1 MADNQFRTCLDDLK
15 QQIDRLPEAERQ
27 RLVATIEETNKMRE
41 RAHAATIELG
51 DAIGSLKLTAQYLAF
66 DLEATRREK
75 AQLRAMLDREEN

>member
-1 MADNQFRTCLDDLK
+1 MTDNQYRTCLNDLK

-27 RLVATIEETNKMRE
+27 RLVVMIDEANKLQE

-51 DAIGSLKLTAQYLAF
+51 DAIGSLKLNAQYLAF

-75 AQLRAMLDREEN
+75 AQLQAMLDREAN